1 MLDFMRERSG
11 AAPAGE
17 KPERALPWNKKAANE
32 RAAKSATINRFKEQP
47 TNERRRAKRG
57 KAAAMSQTRV
67 KAGGDGKN
75 AVPEEG
81 LLPHG

>member
-32 RAAKSATINRFKEQP
+32 RAAKK
-47 TNERRRAKRG
+47 
-57 KAAAMSQTRV
+57 
-67 KAGGDGKN
+67 
-75 AVPEEG
+75 
-81 LLPHG
+81 